1 MAAKRAADQEADQE
15 ADKEADI
22 DRLRDRLLL
31 ASLAHVPFD
40 GWSDA
45 AIRAGAADA
54 GLTPGEALNAFP
66 GGPVEALALFSDW
79 ADREMLA
86 RLEALDLDSLKV
98 REKVAAG
105 VRLRLEALAPH
116 KEAVRRGLAVLALPP
131 NAGRA
136 LKSLHRTVDAI
147 WTMAGDRATDYNYY
161 TKRLLLAGV
170 LSSTTLF
177 WLNDRSE
184 DHAASW
190 AFLERRIDEVLK
202 IGGSLGKSVKSLLD
216 LPDRLMAGR
225 GPRGFGGF
233 GGFAR
238 R

>member
-1 MAAKRAADQEADQE
+1 MAARTTTI
-15 ADKEADI
+15 DKTRET
-22 DRLRDRLLL
+22 LLL

-40 GWSDA
+40 GWSEA

-54 GLTPGEALNAFP
+54 GLSPAEALNAFP
-66 GGPVEALALFSDW
+66 AGPTEALALFSDW

-86 RLEALDLDSLKV
+86 RLDKADLGAMKV

-116 KEAVRRGLAVLALPP
+116 KEAVRRGLAVLALPA
-131 NAGRA
+131 NAGQG

-170 LSSTTLF
+170 LTSTTLY

-184 DHAASW
+184 GHQATW

-202 IGGSLGKSVKSLLD
+202 VGGSLGKTMKGLLD
-216 LPDRLMAGR
+216 LPDRLMAAR
-225 GPRGFGGF
+225 GPRGF
-233 GGFAR
+233 AR

>member
-1 MAAKRAADQEADQE
+1 MATRRPRN
-15 ADKEADI
+15 I
-22 DRLRDRLLL
+22 DEIRERLLL

-45 AIRAGAADA
+45 AIRAGAEDA
-54 GLTPGEALNAFP
+54 GLTPAEALNAFP
-66 GGPVEALALFSDW
+66 AGPAEALALFSDW
-79 ADREMLA
+79 ADRQMLA
-86 RLEALDLDSLKV
+86 RLDAIDLDALKV
-98 REKVAAG
+98 RERVAAG
-105 VRLRLEALAPH
+105 VRLRLEALTPH
-116 KEAVRRGLAVLALPP
+116 KEAVRRGLSFLALPP
-131 NAGRA
+131 NAGRG

-147 WTMAGDRATDYNYY
+147 WTMAGDRSTDYNYY

-184 DHAASW
+184 GHQATW
-190 AFLERRIDEVLK
+190 AFLERRIDEVLR
-202 IGGSLGKSVKSLLD
+202 IGGRLGKTMKGLLD
-216 LPDRLMAGR
+216 LPDRLMAAR

-233 GGFAR
+233 AR